1 MEITINYNGQF
12 VSVEVN
18 AEVYEYLDRAD
29 HKTENLAHEQR
40 RHWDGRGYDEY
51 IIAAECHLPYC
62 AVPEDIICQRE
73 TMDEIMAV
81 LALCTEKQRERFLF
95 HALYDLSYEK
105 VGKLCG
111 CSKGTVQTSIN
122 AVKKKFQKFWE

>member
-1 MEITINYNGQF
+1 MEITINYNGRF

-29 HKTENLAHEQR
+29 RKTENLAHEQR
-40 RHWDGRGYDEY
+40 RHWDGRELDEY
-51 IIAAECHLPYC
+51 IIAAEGRLLYC
-62 AVPEDIICQRE
+62 ATPEDVICQRE
-73 TMDEIMAV
+73 TLDEIMAV
-81 LALCTEKQRERFLF
+81 LALCTEKQRERFLL
-95 HALYDLSYEK
+95 HALYELSYEE

-122 AVKKKFQKFWE
+122 AVKKKFQKFWK

>member
-1 MEITINYNGQF
+1 MEIIINYNGRF

-18 AEVYEYLDRAD
+18 AEVYEYLDQAD

-51 IIAAECHLPYC
+51 IITAESRLPYYC
-62 AVPEDIICQRE
+62 ATPEDVICQRE

-81 LALCTEKQRERFLF
+81 LALCTEKQRERFLLQIS
-95 HALYDLSYEK
+95 AMRKSEK
-105 VGKLCG
+105 
-111 CSKGTVQTSIN
+111 S
-122 AVKKKFQKFWE
+122 AVVPKKRNGMY